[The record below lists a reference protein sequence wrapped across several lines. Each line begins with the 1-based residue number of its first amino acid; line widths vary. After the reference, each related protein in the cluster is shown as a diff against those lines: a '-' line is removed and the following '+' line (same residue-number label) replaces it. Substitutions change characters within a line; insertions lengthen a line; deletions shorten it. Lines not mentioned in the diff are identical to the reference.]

1 MSKPPKFKGKQGS
14 AYVIWSIMF
23 QSWAGVNGV
32 KATLN
37 PSFKSRLPSTEDTV
51 LDKNDPVE
59 KAQVKAIL
67 QNAIAMD
74 AMVQCMSKMDNF
86 HHVLP
91 SMNKDLD
98 WPTGKAWKTWQ
109 SIQNHYQ
116 PTDTTA
122 SRDLTMAF
130 QKIKLKK
137 DVNPMKILA
146 QISAV
151 EVKFKQSLSKEKKVE
166 VVQ

>member
-1 MSKPPKFKGKQGS
+1 MIQIPQKRPK
-14 AYVIWSIMF
+14 
-23 QSWAGVNGV
+23 
-32 KATLN
+32 
-37 PSFKSRLPSTEDTV
+37 EDAV
-51 LDKNDPVE
+51 LGDTDPTE
-59 KAQVKAIL
+59 KAQAKAIL

-74 AMVQCMSKMDNF
+74 AILQCMSKMDNF
-86 HHVLP
+86 HCILL
-91 SMNKDLD
+91 SMKEDVD
-98 WPTGKAWKTWQ
+98 WPTGKAWKIWQ
-109 SIQNHYQ
+109 SIQNHNQ

-122 SRDLTMAF
+122 SRDLSMVL

-166 VVQ
+166 VVQGCTGDYHAQIIVVTDGLS